1 MFIFCFLLSF
11 PNKQK
16 MNRQFNT
23 PSPVVFPSAS
33 PTPKLYSTPNKKLP
47 QVEAWQDNI
56 GIESVPQQQGIY
68 QHPFDHQQAPQQY
81 NYSSR
86 EKAAHQQQTTSISP
100 LSVMM
105 ESDTLLDD
113 EDISSYR
120 FSEDEFLSSI
130 ISSSTASSRQ
140 SSPLHQR
147 HRLRRPVSYTSPSP
161 LQQQKIMEEEQQQQE
176 KDEMPIVGIPF
187 EPAPN
192 VDPIHERMPTRRF
205 SFSND
210 TDARASKSTNSSN
223 SSSNTKLGSFLSRF
237 KKAGRSTSSSLFK

>member
-1 MFIFCFLLSF
+1 MNVYLCFFLSF
-11 PNKQK
+11 YSAQK

-33 PTPKLYSTPNKKLP
+33 PTPKLYSTPSKKLP

-56 GIESVPQQQGIY
+56 GIESVPQQQNFY
-68 QHPFDHQQAPQQY
+68 HHQFDHQQAPQQY

-86 EKAAHQQQTTSISP
+86 EKSVHQQHANSISP

-130 ISSSTASSRQ
+130 ISSSAASSRQ
-140 SSPLHQR
+140 SSPLNQR
-147 HRLRRPVSYTSPSP
+147 RSLRRPVSYTSPSP
-161 LQQQKIMEEEQQQQE
+161 LQQQKIMEEQE
-176 KDEMPIVGIPF
+176 EKPIVGIPY

-192 VDPIHERMPTRRF
+192 MDPVHERMPTRRF

-210 TDARASKSTNSSN
+210 TDATTKTAN
-223 SSSNTKLGSFLSRF
+223 SSSNNKFGSFISRF
-237 KKAGRSTSSSLFK
+237 KKAAISGRSTSLFK

>member
-1 MFIFCFLLSF
+1 
-11 PNKQK
+11 

-33 PTPKLYSTPNKKLP
+33 PTPKLYSTPSKKLP

-56 GIESVPQQQGIY
+56 GIDSTTIQLQQQ
-68 QHPFDHQQAPQQY
+68 
-81 NYSSR
+81 R
-86 EKAAHQQQTTSISP
+86 KTAHQQHTASISP

-140 SSPLHQR
+140 SSPLNQR
-147 HRLRRPVSYTSPSP
+147 HRLRRPMSYTSPSP
-161 LQQQKIMEEEQQQQE
+161 LQQQKIMEEEQQQQQEQEE
-176 KDEMPIVGIPF
+176 KPIVGIPF

-210 TDARASKSTNSSN
+210 TDAHTETASSSSRNTKFGSFISRFRKAATSGKST
-223 SSSNTKLGSFLSRF
+223 
-237 KKAGRSTSSSLFK
+237 SSLFK

>member
-1 MFIFCFLLSF
+1 
-11 PNKQK
+11 

-33 PTPKLYSTPNKKLP
+33 PTPKLYSTPSKKLP

-56 GIESVPQQQGIY
+56 GIES
-68 QHPFDHQQAPQQY
+68 APQQY

-86 EKAAHQQQTTSISP
+86 EKSAHQQHATSISP
-100 LSVMM
+100 LSVMV
-105 ESDTLLDD
+105 ESDALLDD

-161 LQQQKIMEEEQQQQE
+161 LQQQKIMEEEQQQQQQHQERDE
-176 KDEMPIVGIPF
+176 KPVVGIPF

-210 TDARASKSTNSSN
+210 TGVQSKTKRNSSSSSSN
-223 SSSNTKLGSFLSRF
+223 SNTKFGSFISRF
-237 KKAGRSTSSSLFK
+237 KKAATSGRSTSSLFK

>member
-1 MFIFCFLLSF
+1 
-11 PNKQK
+11 

-33 PTPKLYSTPNKKLP
+33 PTPKLYSTPSKKLP
-47 QVEAWQDNI
+47 QVQAWQDNI
-56 GIESVPQQQGIY
+56 GIESVPPQQGIY

-86 EKAAHQQQTTSISP
+86 EKPAHQQHTTSISP

-161 LQQQKIMEEEQQQQE
+161 LQQQKIMEEEQHQE
-176 KDEMPIVGIPF
+176 IEERPIIGIPF

-210 TDARASKSTNSSN
+210 TAAHAKTTNSN
-223 SSSNTKLGSFLSRF
+223 SSGSNTKFGSFISRF
-237 KKAGRSTSSSLFK
+237 KKAATSGRSTSSLFK

>member
-1 MFIFCFLLSF
+1 
-11 PNKQK
+11 

-33 PTPKLYSTPNKKLP
+33 PTPKLYSTPSKKLP

-56 GIESVPQQQGIY
+56 GIESVPQQQNIY

-86 EKAAHQQQTTSISP
+86 EKTAHQQHTASISP
-100 LSVMM
+100 MSVMM

-140 SSPLHQR
+140 SSPLNQR
-147 HRLRRPVSYTSPSP
+147 HRLRRPMSYTSPSP
-161 LQQQKIMEEEQQQQE
+161 LQQQKIMEEEQQQQQEQEE
-176 KDEMPIVGIPF
+176 KPIVGIPF

-210 TDARASKSTNSSN
+210 TDAHTETASSSSRNTKFGSFISRFRKAATSGKST
-223 SSSNTKLGSFLSRF
+223 
-237 KKAGRSTSSSLFK
+237 SSLFK

>member
-1 MFIFCFLLSF
+1 
-11 PNKQK
+11 

-23 PSPVVFPSAS
+23 PSPVVFPAAS
-33 PTPKLYSTPNKKLP
+33 PTPKLYSTPSKKLP
-47 QVEAWQDNI
+47 QVEAWQDII
-56 GIESVPQQQGIY
+56 GIESVPQQQNIY

-86 EKAAHQQQTTSISP
+86 ERSAHQQHTTSISP

-105 ESDTLLDD
+105 ESDILLDD

-140 SSPLHQR
+140 SSPLNQR

-161 LQQQKIMEEEQQQQE
+161 LQQQKIMEEEQQESEE
-176 KDEMPIVGIPF
+176 KPIIGIPF

-192 VDPIHERMPTRRF
+192 VDPIHERMPMRRF
-205 SFSND
+205 SFSNG
-210 TDARASKSTNSSN
+210 TDAHIKSMSN
-223 SSSNTKLGSFLSRF
+223 SSRSNTKLGSFMSRF
-237 KKAGRSTSSSLFK
+237 KKAATSGRSTSSLFK